1 MNVERD
7 KIVTIQY
14 ALTRQSDGTS
24 LADSEKLTVYM
35 HGHNTIVTG
44 LEVAL
49 KGRELGER
57 FTVDIPALQA
67 YGARRD
73 GFVERVPVKYLS
85 KVGAGRITA
94 GSIVRFTL
102 NDDVI
107 EGTVLKMGKYSAEV
121 DMNHPLAGED
131 IHFDVHVLNIREA
144 SIDELANGY
153 QPLAEDYRH

>member
-14 ALTRQSDGTS
+14 ALTRQSDGEP
-24 LADSEKLTVYM
+24 LAASEKLTVYM
-35 HGHNTIVTG
+35 HGYSTIVSG
-44 LEVAL
+44 LENAL
-49 KGRELGER
+49 EGRAIAEHFE
-57 FTVDIPALQA
+57 VDVPAIEA
-67 YGARRD
+67 YGIRRE

-85 KVGAGRITA
+85 KVGAGNIEA

-107 EGTVLKMGKYSAEV
+107 EGTVLKMGKFNAEV

-131 IHFDVHVLNIREA
+131 IHFEVDVVNIREA
-144 SIDELANGY
+144 SPDELANGY
-153 QPLAEDYRH
+153 TPLREDYRH